1 MMAGLVLLDMASVV
15 ALLFIALIGLP
26 HGAFDGAIANHLGA
40 GRSLGAAGKFI
51 ACYCAAAGLVIA
63 IWVMLPDI
71 TLALFLI
78 ISMIHF
84 GRGDASAQSG
94 PVFMMQVLLHGG
106 LPIFGIVYFQQSEVT
121 PLFDA
126 LTNGA
131 SGLAILLAQIVI
143 PVMALMAGLYGL
155 LAFRDPSL
163 RPRFA
168 EFILLA
174 LVFAILPPLVS
185 FALYF
190 CIIHTGRHMRRI
202 WPVLTS
208 ASSQK
213 GLYRQAAGFTLASW
227 LVGGVAFLWLDSGNL
242 DAALLQVVFIGLAA
256 LTVPHM
262 ILVDGFFGKGKGAK
276 QNDIGQRANYDR

>member
-1 MMAGLVLLDMASVV
+1 MIEGLVLLDIASVV
-15 ALLFIALIGLP
+15 ALLFVVLIGLP

-40 GRSLGAAGKFI
+40 GRSFAAAAKFI
-51 ACYCAAAGLVIA
+51 ASYCAAAGLVIT
-63 IWVMLPDI
+63 IWIMFPAV

-84 GRGDASAQSG
+84 GRGDASAKSG
-94 PVFMMQVLLHGG
+94 PVFMTQVLLHGG
-106 LPIFGIVYFQQSEVT
+106 LPIFGIIYFQQSSVI

-131 SGLAILLAQIVI
+131 SDLAVLISKIMVPLLG
-143 PVMALMAGLYGL
+143 LMAGLYGL
-155 LAFRDPSL
+155 MAFRDASL
-163 RPRFA
+163 RARFY

-174 LVFAILPPLVS
+174 VVIAILPPLVS

-202 WPVLTS
+202 WHVL
-208 ASSQK
+208 ASTISPK

-227 LVGGVAFLWLDSGNL
+227 LVGGAAFLWLENGDL

-262 ILVDGFFGKGKGAK
+262 ILVDGFFAK
-276 QNDIGQRANYDR
+276 EQRYQAE

>member
-1 MMAGLVLLDMASVV
+1 MIEGLVLLDIASVV
-15 ALLFIALIGLP
+15 ALLFVVLIGLP

-40 GRSLGAAGKFI
+40 GRSFATTAKFI
-51 ACYCAAAGLVIA
+51 ASYCAAAALVIA
-63 IWVMLPDI
+63 IWIMFPAV

-84 GRGDASAQSG
+84 GRGDASAKSG
-94 PVFMMQVLLHGG
+94 PVFMTQVLLHGG
-106 LPIFGIVYFQQSEVT
+106 LPIFGIIYFQQSSVI

-131 SGLAILLAQIVI
+131 SDLAILISKIMVPLLG
-143 PVMALMAGLYGL
+143 LMAGLYGL
-155 LAFRDPSL
+155 MAFRDASL
-163 RPRFA
+163 RARFT

-174 LVFAILPPLVS
+174 VVIAILPPLVS

-202 WPVLTS
+202 WHVL
-208 ASSQK
+208 ASTISPK

-227 LVGGVAFLWLDSGNL
+227 LVGGAAFLWLENGDL

-262 ILVDGFFGKGKGAK
+262 ILVDGFFAK
-276 QNDIGQRANYDR
+276 EQRHQAE

>member
-1 MMAGLVLLDMASVV
+1 MIEGLVLLDIASVV
-15 ALLFIALIGLP
+15 AVLFVVVIGLP

-40 GRSLGAAGKFI
+40 GRSFAATAKFI
-51 ACYCAAAGLVIA
+51 ASYCAAAGLVIA
-63 IWVMLPDI
+63 IWIMFPAV

-84 GRGDASAQSG
+84 GRGDASAKSG
-94 PVFMMQVLLHGG
+94 PIFMTQVLLHGG
-106 LPIFGIVYFQQSEVT
+106 LPIFGIIYLQQSSVI

-131 SGLAILLAQIVI
+131 SDLAILISKIIV
-143 PVMALMAGLYGL
+143 PVLGLMAGLYGL
-155 LAFRDPSL
+155 MAFRDASL
-163 RPRFA
+163 RARFA

-174 LVFAILPPLVS
+174 MVIAILPPLVS

-202 WPVLTS
+202 WHVL
-208 ASSQK
+208 ASTISPK

-227 LVGGVAFLWLDSGNL
+227 LVGGAAFLWLENGDL
-242 DAALLQVVFIGLAA
+242 DGALLQVVFIGLAA

-262 ILVDGFFGKGKGAK
+262 ILVDGFFAK
-276 QNDIGQRANYDR
+276 EQRHQAE

>member
-1 MMAGLVLLDMASVV
+1 MIEGLVLLDIASVV
-15 ALLFIALIGLP
+15 ALLFVVLIGLP

-40 GRSLGAAGKFI
+40 GRSFAASAKFI
-51 ACYCAAAGLVIA
+51 ASYCAAAGLVIT
-63 IWVMLPDI
+63 IWIIFPAV

-84 GRGDASAQSG
+84 GRGDVSAKSG
-94 PVFMMQVLLHGG
+94 PVFMIQVLLHGG
-106 LPIFGIVYFQQSEVT
+106 LPIFGIIYFQQSSVI

-131 SGLAILLAQIVI
+131 SDLAILMSKIMVPFLG
-143 PVMALMAGLYGL
+143 LMAGLYGL
-155 LAFRDPSL
+155 MAFRDASL
-163 RPRFA
+163 RVRFA

-174 LVFAILPPLVS
+174 MAFAILPPLVS

-190 CIIHTGRHMRRI
+190 CIIHTGRHMSRI
-202 WPVLTS
+202 WHVLASTS
-208 ASSQK
+208 SPR
-213 GLYRQAAGFTLASW
+213 GLYRQAAGFTLISW
-227 LVGGVAFLWLDSGNL
+227 LVGGAAFLWLETGNL

-262 ILVDGFFGKGKGAK
+262 ILVDGFFAK
-276 QNDIGQRANYDR
+276 EQRHQAE

>member
-1 MMAGLVLLDMASVV
+1 MIEGLVLLDIASVV
-15 ALLFIALIGLP
+15 ALLFVVLIGLP

-40 GRSLGAAGKFI
+40 GRSFAAAAKFI
-51 ACYCAAAGLVIA
+51 ASYCAAAGLVIT
-63 IWVMLPDI
+63 IWIMFPAV

-84 GRGDASAQSG
+84 GRGDASAKSG
-94 PVFMMQVLLHGG
+94 PVFMTQVLLHGG
-106 LPIFGIVYFQQSEVT
+106 LPIFGIIYFQQSSVI

-131 SGLAILLAQIVI
+131 SDLAILISKIMVPLLG
-143 PVMALMAGLYGL
+143 LMAGLYGL
-155 LAFRDPSL
+155 MAFRDASL
-163 RPRFA
+163 RARFA

-174 LVFAILPPLVS
+174 VVIAILPPLVS

-202 WPVLTS
+202 WHVL
-208 ASSQK
+208 ASSSSPK

-227 LVGGVAFLWLDSGNL
+227 LVGGAAFLWLETGDL

-262 ILVDGFFGKGKGAK
+262 ILVDGFFAKGQGH
-276 QNDIGQRANYDR
+276 QTE

>member
-1 MMAGLVLLDMASVV
+1 MIEGLVLLDIASVV
-15 ALLFIALIGLP
+15 ALLFVVLIGLP

-40 GRSLGAAGKFI
+40 GRSFATTAKFI
-51 ACYCAAAGLVIA
+51 ASYCAAAALVIA
-63 IWVMLPDI
+63 IWIMFPAA

-84 GRGDASAQSG
+84 GRGDASAKSG
-94 PVFMMQVLLHGG
+94 PVFMTQVLLHGG
-106 LPIFGIVYFQQSEVT
+106 LPIFGIIYFQQSSVI

-131 SGLAILLAQIVI
+131 SDLAILISKIMVPLLG
-143 PVMALMAGLYGL
+143 LMAGLYGL
-155 LAFRDPSL
+155 MAFRDASL
-163 RPRFA
+163 RARFA

-174 LVFAILPPLVS
+174 VVIAILPPLVS

-202 WPVLTS
+202 WHVL
-208 ASSQK
+208 ASTISPK

-227 LVGGVAFLWLDSGNL
+227 LVGGAAFLWLENGDL

-262 ILVDGFFGKGKGAK
+262 ILVDGFFAK
-276 QNDIGQRANYDR
+276 EQKYQVE

>member
-1 MMAGLVLLDMASVV
+1 MIEGLVLFDMASVI
-15 ALLFIALIGLP
+15 ALLFVVLIGLP

-40 GRSLGAAGKFI
+40 GRSFATAAKFI
-51 ACYCAAAGLVIA
+51 ASYCAAAGLVIA
-63 IWVMLPDI
+63 IWIAFPSV

-84 GRGDASAQSG
+84 GRGDASAKSG
-94 PVFMMQVLLHGG
+94 PAFMIQVLLHGG
-106 LPIFGIVYFQQSEVT
+106 LPIFGIIYFQQSSVI

-131 SGLAILLAQIVI
+131 SDLAILTSNIMI
-143 PVMALMAGLYGL
+143 PLMGLMAGVYGL
-155 LAFRDPSL
+155 MAFRDPSL
-163 RPRFA
+163 RARFV

-174 LVFAILPPLVS
+174 VVFVFFPPLVS

-202 WPVLTS
+202 WHVLASTS
-208 ASSQK
+208 SPK

-227 LVGGVAFLWLDSGNL
+227 LAGVMAFLWLETGNL
-242 DAALLQVVFIGLAA
+242 DVALLQVVFIGLAA

-262 ILVDGFFGKGKGAK
+262 ILVDGFFAKGQGH
-276 QNDIGQRANYDR
+276 QTE

>member
-1 MMAGLVLLDMASVV
+1 MIEGLVLLDIASVV
-15 ALLFIALIGLP
+15 ALLFVVLIGLP

-40 GRSLGAAGKFI
+40 GRSIAATAKFI
-51 ACYCAAAGLVIA
+51 ASYCATAALVIA
-63 IWVMLPDI
+63 IWIIFPAI

-84 GRGDASAQSG
+84 GRGDASAKSR
-94 PVFMMQVLLHGG
+94 PVFMTQVLLHGG
-106 LPIFGIVYFQQSEVT
+106 LPIFGIIYFQQSSVI

-131 SGLAILLAQIVI
+131 SDLAILISKIMV
-143 PVMALMAGLYGL
+143 PVLGLMAGLYGL
-155 LAFRDPSL
+155 MAFRDASL
-163 RPRFA
+163 RARFA
-168 EFILLA
+168 EFILLSVVIT
-174 LVFAILPPLVS
+174 LLPPLVS

-202 WPVLTS
+202 WHVL
-208 ASSQK
+208 ASTISPK

-227 LVGGVAFLWLDSGNL
+227 LVGGAAFLWLENGDL

-262 ILVDGFFGKGKGAK
+262 ILVDGFFAK
-276 QNDIGQRANYDR
+276 EQRYQAE

>member
-1 MMAGLVLLDMASVV
+1 MIEGLILLDMASVI
-15 ALLFIALIGLP
+15 ALLFVVLIGLP
-26 HGAFDGAIANHLGA
+26 HGAFDGAIANYLGV
-40 GRSLGAAGKFI
+40 GRSFATAAKFI
-51 ACYCAAAGLVIA
+51 ASYCAVAGLVIA
-63 IWVMLPDI
+63 TWIMFPAI

-84 GRGDASAQSG
+84 GRGDASAKPG

-106 LPIFGIVYFQQSEVT
+106 LPIFGIIYFQQSSVI

-131 SGLAILLAQIVI
+131 SNLAILVSKIMV
-143 PVMALMAGLYGL
+143 PMMGLMAGLYGL
-155 LAFRDPSL
+155 MAFRNASL

-174 LVFAILPPLVS
+174 VAFAILPPLVS

-190 CIIHTGRHMRRI
+190 CIIHTGRHMRLI
-202 WPVLTS
+202 WHVLASTS
-208 ASSQK
+208 SPK
-213 GLYRQAAGFTLASW
+213 GLYRQAAGFTLTSW
-227 LVGGVAFLWLDSGNL
+227 LVGGAAFLWLETGNL

-262 ILVDGFFGKGKGAK
+262 ILVDGFFIKR
-276 QNDIGQRANYDR
+276 QRHETK

>member
-1 MMAGLVLLDMASVV
+1 MIEGLVLLDMASVI
-15 ALLFIALIGLP
+15 ALLFVVLIGLP

-40 GRSLGAAGKFI
+40 GRSFTAAAKFI
-51 ACYCAAAGLVIA
+51 ASYCATVGLVIA
-63 IWVMLPDI
+63 IWIMFPAV

-84 GRGDASAQSG
+84 GRGDASAKSG
-94 PVFMMQVLLHGG
+94 PVFMTQVLLHGG
-106 LPIFGIVYFQQSEVT
+106 LPIFGIIYFQQSSVI

-131 SGLAILLAQIVI
+131 SDLAILISKIMV
-143 PVMALMAGLYGL
+143 PVLGSMAGLYGL
-155 LAFRDPSL
+155 MAFRDASL
-163 RPRFA
+163 RARFA

-174 LVFAILPPLVS
+174 MVIAILPPLVS

-202 WPVLTS
+202 WHVL
-208 ASSQK
+208 ASTISPK
-213 GLYRQAAGFTLASW
+213 GLYRQAAGFTVASW
-227 LVGGVAFLWLDSGNL
+227 LVGGAAFLWLENGDL

-262 ILVDGFFGKGKGAK
+262 ILVDGFFAK
-276 QNDIGQRANYDR
+276 EQRHQAE

>member
-1 MMAGLVLLDMASVV
+1 MIEGLVILDIASVV
-15 ALLFIALIGLP
+15 ALLFVVLIGLP

-40 GRSLGAAGKFI
+40 GRSFATTAKFI
-51 ACYCAAAGLVIA
+51 ASYCAAAGLVIT
-63 IWVMLPDI
+63 IWIIFPAV

-84 GRGDASAQSG
+84 GRGDASAKSG
-94 PVFMMQVLLHGG
+94 PVFMTQVLLHGG
-106 LPIFGIVYFQQSEVT
+106 LPIFGIIYFQQSSVI

-131 SGLAILLAQIVI
+131 SDLAILISKIMVPLLG
-143 PVMALMAGLYGL
+143 LMAGLYGL
-155 LAFRDPSL
+155 MAFRDASL
-163 RPRFA
+163 RARFA

-174 LVFAILPPLVS
+174 MVIAILPPLVS

-202 WPVLTS
+202 WHVL
-208 ASSQK
+208 ASTISPK

-227 LVGGVAFLWLDSGNL
+227 LVGGAAFLWLENGDL

-262 ILVDGFFGKGKGAK
+262 ILVDGFFAK
-276 QNDIGQRANYDR
+276 EQRHQAE

>member
-1 MMAGLVLLDMASVV
+1 MIEGLVLLDMASVI
-15 ALLFIALIGLP
+15 ALLFVILIGLP

-40 GRSLGAAGKFI
+40 GRSFASATKFI
-51 ACYCAAAGLVIA
+51 TSYCAAAGLVIA
-63 IWVMLPDI
+63 IWIMFPAV
-71 TLALFLI
+71 TLTLFLM

-84 GRGDASAQSG
+84 GRGDAAAKSE

-106 LPIFGIVYFQQSEVT
+106 LPIFGIIYFQQSSVI

-131 SGLAILLAQIVI
+131 SNLAILTSNIMI
-143 PVMALMAGLYGL
+143 PLMGLMAGVYGL
-155 LAFRDPSL
+155 MAFRDASL
-163 RPRFA
+163 RAQFA

-174 LVFAILPPLVS
+174 VVFAFLPPLVS

-202 WPVLTS
+202 WHVLASTS
-208 ASSQK
+208 SPK
-213 GLYRQAAGFTLASW
+213 RLYRQAASFTLASW
-227 LVGGVAFLWLDSGNL
+227 LVGGATFLWLETGDL

-262 ILVDGFFGKGKGAK
+262 ILVDGFFQKDKGTK
-276 QNDIGQRANYDR
+276 QNDIG

>member
-1 MMAGLVLLDMASVV
+1 MIEGLVLLDIASVV
-15 ALLFIALIGLP
+15 ALLFVVLIGLP

-40 GRSLGAAGKFI
+40 GRSFATTAKFI
-51 ACYCAAAGLVIA
+51 ASYCAAAALVIA
-63 IWVMLPDI
+63 IWIMFPAV

-84 GRGDASAQSG
+84 GRGDASAKSG
-94 PVFMMQVLLHGG
+94 PVFMTQVLLHGG
-106 LPIFGIVYFQQSEVT
+106 LPIFGIIYFQQSSVI

-131 SGLAILLAQIVI
+131 SDLAILISKIMVPLLG
-143 PVMALMAGLYGL
+143 LMAGFYGL
-155 LAFRDPSL
+155 MAFRDASL
-163 RPRFA
+163 RARFA

-174 LVFAILPPLVS
+174 VVIAILPPLVS

-202 WPVLTS
+202 WHVL
-208 ASSQK
+208 ASTISPK

-227 LVGGVAFLWLDSGNL
+227 LVGGAAFLWLENGDL

-262 ILVDGFFGKGKGAK
+262 ILVDGFFAK
-276 QNDIGQRANYDR
+276 EQRHQAE

>member
-1 MMAGLVLLDMASVV
+1 MIEGLVLLDIESVI
-15 ALLFIALIGLP
+15 ALLFVVLIGLP

-40 GRSLGAAGKFI
+40 GRSFATTAKFI
-51 ACYCAAAGLVIA
+51 ASYCAAAALVIA
-63 IWVMLPDI
+63 IWIMFPAV

-84 GRGDASAQSG
+84 GRGDASAKSG
-94 PVFMMQVLLHGG
+94 PVFMTQVLLHGG
-106 LPIFGIVYFQQSEVT
+106 LPIFGIIYFQQSSVI

-131 SGLAILLAQIVI
+131 SDLAILISKIMVPLLG
-143 PVMALMAGLYGL
+143 LMAGLYGL
-155 LAFRDPSL
+155 MAFRDASL
-163 RPRFA
+163 RARFA

-174 LVFAILPPLVS
+174 VVIAILPPLVS

-202 WPVLTS
+202 WHVL
-208 ASSQK
+208 ASTISPK

-227 LVGGVAFLWLDSGNL
+227 LVGGAAFLWLEIGDL

-262 ILVDGFFGKGKGAK
+262 ILVDGFFAK
-276 QNDIGQRANYDR
+276 EQKHQVE

>member
-1 MMAGLVLLDMASVV
+1 MIEGLVLLDMASVI
-15 ALLFIALIGLP
+15 ALLFVVLIGLP

-40 GRSLGAAGKFI
+40 GQSLAAAAKFI
-51 ACYCAAAGLVIA
+51 ISYCAAAGLVITVWIMFPA
-63 IWVMLPDI
+63 V
-71 TLALFLI
+71 TLTLFLI

-84 GRGDASAQSG
+84 GRGDASAQSR

-106 LPIFGIVYFQQSEVT
+106 LPIFGIIYFQQSSVI

-126 LTNGA
+126 LTSGA
-131 SGLAILLAQIVI
+131 SNLAILTSKIMV
-143 PVMALMAGLYGL
+143 PVMGLMTGLYGL
-155 LAFRDPSL
+155 MAFRDASL
-163 RPRFA
+163 RARFA
-168 EFILLA
+168 ELILLA
-174 LVFAILPPLVS
+174 LIFAILPPLVS

-202 WPVLTS
+202 WHVLSSTS
-208 ASSQK
+208 SPK

-227 LVGGVAFLWLDSGNL
+227 LVGGAAFLWIESGDL

-262 ILVDGFFGKGKGAK
+262 ILVDGFFAK
-276 QNDIGQRANYDR
+276 RQGHHRE

>member
-1 MMAGLVLLDMASVV
+1 MIEGLVLLDIASVV
-15 ALLFIALIGLP
+15 ALLFVVLIGLP

-40 GRSLGAAGKFI
+40 GRSFATTAKFI
-51 ACYCAAAGLVIA
+51 ASYCAAAALVIA
-63 IWVMLPDI
+63 IWIMFPAV

-84 GRGDASAQSG
+84 GRGDASAKSG
-94 PVFMMQVLLHGG
+94 PVFMTQVLLHGG
-106 LPIFGIVYFQQSEVT
+106 LPIFGIIYFQQSSVI

-131 SGLAILLAQIVI
+131 SDLAILISKIMVPLLG
-143 PVMALMAGLYGL
+143 LMAGLYGL
-155 LAFRDPSL
+155 MAFRDASL
-163 RPRFA
+163 RARFA

-174 LVFAILPPLVS
+174 VVIAILPPLVS

-202 WPVLTS
+202 WHVL
-208 ASSQK
+208 ASTISPK

-227 LVGGVAFLWLDSGNL
+227 LVGGAAFLWLEIGDL

-262 ILVDGFFGKGKGAK
+262 ILVDGFFAK
-276 QNDIGQRANYDR
+276 EQKYQVE

>member
-1 MMAGLVLLDMASVV
+1 MIEGLVLLDIASVV
-15 ALLFIALIGLP
+15 ALLFVVLIGLP

-40 GRSLGAAGKFI
+40 GRSFATTAKFI
-51 ACYCAAAGLVIA
+51 ASYCAAAALVIA
-63 IWVMLPDI
+63 IWIMFPAV

-84 GRGDASAQSG
+84 GRGDASAKSG
-94 PVFMMQVLLHGG
+94 PVFMTQVLLHGG
-106 LPIFGIVYFQQSEVT
+106 LPIFGIIYFQQSSVI

-131 SGLAILLAQIVI
+131 SDLAILISKIMVPLLG
-143 PVMALMAGLYGL
+143 LMAGLYGL
-155 LAFRDPSL
+155 MAFRDASL
-163 RPRFA
+163 RARFT

-174 LVFAILPPLVS
+174 VVIAILPPLVS

-202 WPVLTS
+202 WHVL
-208 ASSQK
+208 ASTISPK

-227 LVGGVAFLWLDSGNL
+227 LVGGAAFLWLENGDL

-262 ILVDGFFGKGKGAK
+262 ILVDGFFAK
-276 QNDIGQRANYDR
+276 EQKHQVE

>member
-1 MMAGLVLLDMASVV
+1 MIEGLVLLDMASVI
-15 ALLFIALIGLP
+15 ALLFVVLIGLP

-40 GRSLGAAGKFI
+40 GRSFASATKFI
-51 ACYCAAAGLVIA
+51 ASYCAVAGLVIA
-63 IWVMLPDI
+63 IWIIFPAV

-84 GRGDASAQSG
+84 GRGDAAAKSG
-94 PVFMMQVLLHGG
+94 PIFKMQVLLHGG
-106 LPIFGIVYFQQSEVT
+106 LPIFGIIYFQQSSVI
-121 PLFDA
+121 PLFNA

-131 SGLAILLAQIVI
+131 SDLAILISNIMI
-143 PVMALMAGLYGL
+143 PLMGLMASLYGL
-155 LAFRDPSL
+155 TAFRDASL
-163 RPRFA
+163 RARFA
-168 EFILLA
+168 EFILFA
-174 LVFAILPPLVS
+174 VVIAILPPLVS

-202 WPVLTS
+202 WHVLASTS
-208 ASSQK
+208 SPK

-227 LVGGVAFLWLDSGNL
+227 LVGGAAFLWLETDDL

-262 ILVDGFFGKGKGAK
+262 ILVDGFFAK
-276 QNDIGQRANYDR
+276 RQRHQT

>member
-1 MMAGLVLLDMASVV
+1 MIEGLVLLDMASVI
-15 ALLFIALIGLP
+15 ALLFVVLIGLP
-26 HGAFDGAIANHLGA
+26 HGAFDGAIAYHLGA
-40 GRSLGAAGKFI
+40 GRSFATGAKFI
-51 ACYCAAAGLVIA
+51 ASYCAAAGLVIA
-63 IWVMLPDI
+63 IWIMFPAV

-84 GRGDASAQSG
+84 GRGDASAKSG
-94 PVFMMQVLLHGG
+94 PVFMTQVVLHGG
-106 LPIFGIVYFQQSEVT
+106 LPIFGIIYFQQSSVIL
-121 PLFDA
+121 LFDA

-131 SGLAILLAQIVI
+131 SDLAILISKIMV
-143 PVMALMAGLYGL
+143 PVLGLMAGLYGL
-155 LAFRDPSL
+155 MAFRDALL

-174 LVFAILPPLVS
+174 VLIAILPPLVS

-202 WPVLTS
+202 WHVLALTS
-208 ASSQK
+208 SPK
-213 GLYRQAAGFTLASW
+213 GLYQQAAGFTLVSW
-227 LVGGVAFLWLDSGNL
+227 IVGGAAFLWLDTGNL

-262 ILVDGFFGKGKGAK
+262 ILVDGFFAK
-276 QNDIGQRANYDR
+276 GQRRQTE

>member
-1 MMAGLVLLDMASVV
+1 MIEGLVLLDMASVI
-15 ALLFIALIGLP
+15 ALFFVVLIGLP

-40 GRSLGAAGKFI
+40 GRSLAAATKFI
-51 ACYCAAAGLVIA
+51 TSYCAAAGLVIA
-63 IWVMLPDI
+63 VWIMFPAV
-71 TLALFLI
+71 TLTLFLM

-84 GRGDASAQSG
+84 GRGDASAKSG

-106 LPIFGIVYFQQSEVT
+106 LPIFGIIYFQQSSVI

-126 LTNGA
+126 LTNG
-131 SGLAILLAQIVI
+131 SSNLAILTSNIMV
-143 PVMALMAGLYGL
+143 PVMGLTFVFYGL
-155 LAFRDPSL
+155 MAFRDSSL
-163 RPRFA
+163 HVRFV

-174 LVFAILPPLVS
+174 VVFVILPPLVS

-202 WPVLTS
+202 WHVL
-208 ASSQK
+208 ASTISPK

-227 LVGGVAFLWLDSGNL
+227 LVGGAAFLWLENGDL

-262 ILVDGFFGKGKGAK
+262 ILVDGFFAK
-276 QNDIGQRANYDR
+276 EQRQQTE

>member
-1 MMAGLVLLDMASVV
+1 MIEGLVLLDIASVV
-15 ALLFIALIGLP
+15 ALLFVVLIGLP

-40 GRSLGAAGKFI
+40 GRSFATTAKFI
-51 ACYCAAAGLVIA
+51 ASYCAAAALVIA
-63 IWVMLPDI
+63 IWIMFPAV

-84 GRGDASAQSG
+84 GRGDASAKSG
-94 PVFMMQVLLHGG
+94 PVFMTQVLLHGG
-106 LPIFGIVYFQQSEVT
+106 LPIFGIIYFQQSSVI

-131 SGLAILLAQIVI
+131 SDLAILISKIMVPLLG
-143 PVMALMAGLYGL
+143 LMAGLYGL
-155 LAFRDPSL
+155 MAFRDASL
-163 RPRFA
+163 RARFA

-174 LVFAILPPLVS
+174 VVIAILPPLVS

-202 WPVLTS
+202 WHVL
-208 ASSQK
+208 ASTISPK

-227 LVGGVAFLWLDSGNL
+227 LVGGAAFLWLENGDL

-262 ILVDGFFGKGKGAK
+262 ILVDGFFAK
-276 QNDIGQRANYDR
+276 EQRHQAE